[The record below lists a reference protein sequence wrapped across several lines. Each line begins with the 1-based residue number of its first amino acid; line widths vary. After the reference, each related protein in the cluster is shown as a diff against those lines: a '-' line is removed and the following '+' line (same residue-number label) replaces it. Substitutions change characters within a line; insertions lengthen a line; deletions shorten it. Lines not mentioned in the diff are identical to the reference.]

1 MKSEKQKMERMH
13 AADLNSKKKQLDDY
27 SKRSVKTLIFLYITS
42 VVYAQGLCQIYISI
56 IAST

>member
-1 MKSEKQKMERMH
+1 MERMH
-13 AADLNSKKKQLDDY
+13 AADLNSKQKQVDDY

-42 VVYAQGLCQIYISI
+42 VVYDQGLCQIYISI